1 MFNDQ
6 QICTKAL
13 QWSSTIMLFSN
24 MTLHTRVEHTV
35 ILNREQG
42 GWAHFYKQRN
52 KWTERVSKTSNSIQ
66 QYEQLVFT
74 KYCQVLRIRIQMNNS
89 HPDPTICLSSKSQ
102 TSIGAKKLDFIKCWS
117 RSQNVLTRIGNTII
131 AFSSL
136 GYNSTPFDIAH
147 ISMLTH
153 TLYRMYPTHW
163 CGSGFV

>member
-1 MFNDQ
+1 MLIYTHVQWSTNVY
-6 QICTKAL
+6 CTKAL
-13 QWSSTIMLFSN
+13 QWSSTIMLF

-74 KYCQVLRIRIQMNNS
+74 KNCQVLRIRIQMNNS

-102 TSIGAKKLDFIKCWS
+102 ALEQKSLISSNVDPGATMFQLASATLALPFQVLDTIPHLLIL
-117 RSQNVLTRIGNTII
+117 LT
-131 AFSSL
+131 FQ
-136 GYNSTPFDIAH
+136 
-147 ISMLTH
+147 
-153 TLYRMYPTHW
+153 
-163 CGSGFV
+163 C